1 MYTPTPT
8 PVPAVLGAATTAAVL
23 PLTGVSNVVEIAVAA
38 AAGLAVWA
46 IVYMAATKFS
56 KR

>member
-1 MYTPTPT
+1 MYGQGNGTPQ
-8 PVPAVLGAATTAAVL
+8 VLGAVTTAAVL
-23 PLTGVSNVVEIAVAA
+23 PLTGVSNVVEIALAA

-46 IVYMAATKFS
+46 MVYFAVAKYG

>member
-1 MYTPTPT
+1 MYAKASI
-8 PVPAVLGAATTAAVL
+8 PAVLPIATTAVVL
-23 PLTGVSNVVEIAVAA
+23 PATGAHNFVGIALAA

-46 IVYMAATKFS
+46 VLYVAQAKFG

>member
-1 MYTPTPT
+1 MYGQGNGTG
-8 PVPAVLGAATTAAVL
+8 AVLAAATTATVL
-23 PLTGVSNVVEIAVAA
+23 PVTGMNNAVQIALAA

-46 IVYMAATKFS
+46 VVYVAYAKYG

>member
-1 MYTPTPT
+1 MYTPTPVA
-8 PVPAVLGAATTAAVL
+8 PVLGAATTAVAL
-23 PLTGVSNVVEIAVAA
+23 PMTGASNVVQIALAA

-46 IVYMAATKFS
+46 MIYVGVAKFG

>member
-1 MYTPTPT
+1 MYGQGSVT
-8 PVPAVLGAATTAAVL
+8 PVVLGAAAAAGVL
-23 PLTGVSNVVEIAVAA
+23 PLTGMSNAVEIALAA

-46 IVYMAATKFS
+46 LVYVAVTKFG

>member
-1 MYTPTPT
+1 MYGQGSIQ
-8 PVPAVLGAATTAAVL
+8 PVPVVLGVTAVAL
-23 PLTGVSNVVEIAVAA
+23 PVTGVNNAVQIAIAA

-46 IVYMAATKFS
+46 MIYVGVAKFG